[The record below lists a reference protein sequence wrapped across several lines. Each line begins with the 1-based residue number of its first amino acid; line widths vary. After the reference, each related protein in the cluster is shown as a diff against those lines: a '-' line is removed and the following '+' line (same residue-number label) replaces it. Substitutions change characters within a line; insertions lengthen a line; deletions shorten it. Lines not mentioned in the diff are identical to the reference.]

1 MRSPDRGTPARSDVR
16 AVVAGG
22 GTGGHIYPGLAV
34 ADALVGG
41 ELERGA
47 VHFVVSRR
55 QLDAGA
61 VTAAGFAATAVHAR
75 GLQRRLTI
83 ANLAAA
89 AALAR
94 GVWQCWWILGRMAPR
109 VVLAQ
114 GGYVSA
120 ACALAARLRRIP
132 VVVLEANAT
141 AGAANRLAARWA
153 VACAVAFP
161 TTVLARKVVTGLP
174 VRGAIAKLH
183 PSTGSGAGSAERR
196 QRARGL
202 LGVDPGRR
210 LVLVIGGSLGSVRL
224 NAVVGEACGLLAG
237 RGDLAVRHVVG
248 HAAAGAESLV
258 AGRAIPGTLHY
269 ERVAYEDDMPEAL
282 AAADLVVSRAGGSTV
297 AELAVA
303 GRAALLVPLPHAAGD
318 HQTANA
324 GVLADAGAAVV
335 ITEGELDG
343 ERLAAEISG
352 LLADADELGNMERAA
367 AAVGAPQ
374 AAERVA
380 ELVRT
385 VAGGDSTP

>member
-1 MRSPDRGTPARSDVR
+1 MRTRTGCGPARAGVW

-22 GTGGHIYPGLAV
+22 GTGGHVYPGLAV
-34 ADALVGG
+34 ADALVSGG
-41 ELERGA
+41 LERTDI
-47 VHFVVSRR
+47 HFVVSRR
-55 QLDAGA
+55 RLDTAA
-61 VTAAGFAATAVHAR
+61 VTAAGFAATAIHAR

-89 AALAR
+89 AAVAR
-94 GVWQCWWILGRMAPR
+94 GVWQCWGILGRMAPR

-153 VACAVAFP
+153 VTCAVAFP
-161 TTVLARKVVTGLP
+161 TTVLAKRVVTGLP
-174 VRGAIAKLH
+174 VRGAIALLH
-183 PSTGSGAGSAERR
+183 PSAAGEAESAERR
-196 QRARGL
+196 EQARSD
-202 LGVDPGRR
+202 LGVDSGRR
-210 LVLVIGGSLGSVRL
+210 LVLVIGGSLGSARL
-224 NAVVGEACGLLAG
+224 NEAVGEACGLLAG
-237 RGDLAVRHVVG
+237 SGDLVVRHIVG
-248 HAAAGAESLV
+248 QAAAAVETRL
-258 AGRAIPGTLHY
+258 AARPEPGMLHY
-269 ERVAYEDDMPEAL
+269 ETVAYENDMPTAL

-303 GRAALLVPLPHAAGD
+303 GRAALLVPLAHAAGD